1 MEYSFFYDEQ
11 RVLLTLKQRSYWS
24 METFVRYEQDYL
36 AQHDRIRT
44 RHRNYRVFADC
55 VDYPVQSI
63 EVGEAFAALFSKLMS
78 ENKGRYAIIVSSA
91 LNRIQAQ
98 RLIPQP
104 NVKVFTEGKAAMD
117 WLFEPGSLPG

>member
-1 MEYSFFYDEQ
+1 MEYSFSYDEQ
-11 RVLLTLKQRSYWS
+11 RVLLTLKQRGYWS
-24 METFVRYEQDYL
+24 LETFGRYEREYL
-36 AQHDRIRT
+36 AQHDHIRT

-55 VDYPVQSI
+55 ADYPVQST
-63 EVGEAFAALFSKLMS
+63 EVGEAFTALFAKLMS
-78 ENKGRYAIIVSSA
+78 ENKGHNAIIVSSA

-104 NVKVFTEGKAAMD
+104 NVKIFTDGKAAMD